1 MILRAAILPPKKLKR
16 VFMKTSESR
25 SRRVIHNTFLLFG
38 SEKTA
43 QLFSL
48 AAFIFLQRR
57 WDVATYGQYALIKN
71 WVAIFSTFSDLGLN
85 ALTIREVARRKSLAG
100 YYLRNVMG
108 IRSFFSIIL
117 VAILA
122 AVGFLL
128 HYEPLVQIGL
138 VIMGLRIILDCAAG
152 GYVYLLQA
160 HERMGI
166 HGLIV
171 VIGSLIRLAGIVAVV
186 YLGCGIWGVSSIW
199 VLASAICL
207 LILIFIGLSQKWKP
221 DFSQWKWAEMKQVL
235 GQALPL
241 ATFWSLQMLYYRV
254 DTVILKSLQG
264 NEAVGLYDAAYTYLN
279 STLSLSMLFGLSSFP
294 IFSAA
299 QDNLK
304 DFGRLTLRAIKLLL
318 FLGIPITVGGYFL
331 ATPLIVFFSSAK
343 YISAGPLFSILSL
356 SVVPF
361 FISNIYI
368 IVLTV
373 KKPKFLNILYF
384 SLFVL
389 NVGLNF
395 IFIPIWGSNGAAWAT
410 VLCEAVGL
418 VWGMIL
424 IGKYLNQS
432 SKTPMLRPVL
442 ASLAS
447 AGLMGVG
454 LYFDPRLYWLV
465 LGPVVYGLGLYFFRA
480 LEPEDWRSLR
490 AVLQPKK

>member
-1 MILRAAILPPKKLKR
+1 
-16 VFMKTSESR
+16 MKTSESR

-71 WVAIFSTFSDLGLN
+71 WVAIFATFSDLGLN
-85 ALTIREVARRKSLAG
+85 ALTIREVARRRSLAG
-100 YYLRNVMG
+100 YYLRNVMA

-117 VAILA
+117 VAVLA
-122 AVGFLL
+122 AVGVLL
-128 HYEPLVQIGL
+128 HYEPLIQVGL

-160 HERMGI
+160 HERMGT

-171 VIGSLIRLAGIVAVV
+171 VVGSLIRLAGIVAVV
-186 YLGCGIWGVSSIW
+186 YLGAGIWGVSSIW
-199 VLASAICL
+199 VFASGVCL
-207 LILIFIGLSQKWKP
+207 LILIFIGLSRKWKP
-221 DFSQWKWAEMKQVL
+221 DFSKWKWSEMKQVL

-318 FLGIPITVGGYFL
+318 FLGIPITVGGYLL
-331 ATPLIVFFSSAK
+331 ATPLIVLFSSNK
-343 YISAGPLFSILSL
+343 YTASGPLFSILSL

-384 SLFVL
+384 SLFILNVVL
-389 NVGLNF
+389 NFV
-395 IFIPIWGSNGAAWAT
+395 FIPIWGANGAAWAT
-410 VLCEAVGL
+410 VLCEVVGL
-418 VWGMIL
+418 VWGMTL
-424 IGKYLNQS
+424 IWKYLGKS
-432 SKTPMLRPVL
+432 PETIISKPIFT
-442 ASLAS
+442 SLAA

-454 LYFDPRLYWLV
+454 IYFDPRLYWLV
-465 LGPVVYGLGLYFFRA
+465 LGPAVYGLGLYFFRA
-480 LEPEDWRSLR
+480 LEPEDWRSLKVILR
-490 AVLQPKK
+490 FKNK

>member
-1 MILRAAILPPKKLKR
+1 MISRVDILPPKRFKR
-16 VFMKTSESR
+16 IVMKTSESR

-71 WVAIFSTFSDLGLN
+71 WVAIFATFSDLGLN
-85 ALTIREVARRKSLAG
+85 ALTIREVAHRKSLAG

-117 VAILA
+117 VAVFA
-122 AVGFLL
+122 AVGILL
-128 HYEPLVQIGL
+128 HYEPLIQIGL

-160 HERMGI
+160 HERMGT

-171 VIGSLIRLAGIVAVV
+171 VIGSLIRLTGIVAVV
-186 YLGCGIWGVSSIW
+186 SLGCGIWGVSSIW
-199 VLASAICL
+199 VLASGICL
-207 LILIFIGLSQKWKP
+207 LILIFIGFSKKWKP
-221 DFSQWKWAEMKQVL
+221 DFSKWKWSEMKRVL
-235 GQALPL
+235 SQALPL

-264 NEAVGLYDAAYTYLN
+264 NEAVGLYDTAYTYLD
-279 STLSLSMLFGLSSFP
+279 STLRLSMLFGLSVFP
-294 IFSAA
+294 LISAVQKNKSDFA
-299 QDNLK
+299 RITLK
-304 DFGRLTLRAIKLLL
+304 AIKLLL
-318 FLGIPITVGGYFL
+318 LLGIPITIGGYLL
-331 ATPLIVFFSSAK
+331 ATPIIVFLSSSK
-343 YISAGPLFSILSL
+343 YISSGPLFSILCL

-389 NVGLNF
+389 NVVLNF
-395 IFIPIWGSNGAAWAT
+395 IFIPIWGANGAAWAT
-410 VLCEAVGL
+410 VLCEGVGVEG
-418 VWGMIL
+418 VWG
-424 IGKYLNQS
+424 
-432 SKTPMLRPVL
+432 
-442 ASLAS
+442 
-447 AGLMGVG
+447 
-454 LYFDPRLYWLV
+454 
-465 LGPVVYGLGLYFFRA
+465 
-480 LEPEDWRSLR
+480 
-490 AVLQPKK
+490 